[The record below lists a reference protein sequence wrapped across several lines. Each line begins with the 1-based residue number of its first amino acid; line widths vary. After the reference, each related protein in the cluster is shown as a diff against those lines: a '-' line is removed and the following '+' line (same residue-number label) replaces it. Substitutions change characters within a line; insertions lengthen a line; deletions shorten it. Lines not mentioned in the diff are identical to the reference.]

1 MSDWNMMCPI
11 VSVIY
16 ISILRHC
23 GTCEIFTLDSI
34 RLAAIQ
40 GWVDEAFKY
49 QIIEEGLSVK
59 DK

>member
-1 MSDWNMMCPI
+1 MCPI

-23 GTCEIFTLDSI
+23 GTCEIFTRDSI